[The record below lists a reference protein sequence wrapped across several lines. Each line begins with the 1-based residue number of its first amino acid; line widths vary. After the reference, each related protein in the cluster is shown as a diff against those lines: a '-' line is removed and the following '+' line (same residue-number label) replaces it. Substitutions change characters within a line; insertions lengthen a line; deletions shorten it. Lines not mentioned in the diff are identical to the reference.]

1 MKHRWNKSKTC
12 IRCGLTKREKQV
24 NSVGGMAYST
34 DGFITFRFDAGDC
47 IEVDQ
52 NEKYCPKCN
61 QAKDKECFAKDN
73 TKKDG
78 LTACCKAC
86 RHKTTVAWGKLNPD
100 IVRGY
105 DRERS
110 KTEKRKTYSRLRNR
124 LWLQKNFSK
133 LKFFLNLRGKCRQVI
148 RTQNGKRGETIKY
161 LGCTRAF
168 WLKYLEEKFKPGMT
182 WENYGKVWE
191 VDHKNTHLQCR

>member
-12 IRCGLTKREKQV
+12 VRCGLTKREKQV
-24 NSVGGMAYST
+24 NSVSGMAYST

-47 IEVDQ
+47 IKVGH

-61 QAKDKECFAKDN
+61 KAKDKGCFAKEG
-73 TKKDG
+73 TI
-78 LTACCKAC
+78 
-86 RHKTTVAWGKLNPD
+86 GK
-100 IVRGY
+100 
-105 DRERS
+105 EA
-110 KTEKRKTYSRLRNR
+110 
-124 LWLQKNFSK
+124 K
-133 LKFFLNLRGKCRQVI
+133 LKKEKHIYGYEIVFGY
-148 RTQNGKRGETIKY
+148 IKY

-191 VDHKNTHLQCR
+191 VDHKIPISSVDKLDNDRLIPLFHWSNTQPLFKEENRKKRNLL